1 MAPPDIDNVAM
12 TTHTHTHRAAADDY
26 SGQFES
32 ICSAAATGFSQEC
45 HMIKSC
51 GLLFSPVVA
60 RLPFSCLDFPGAAGY
75 LLLLSP
81 AMILHGLSTNTP
93 FCSLFIYIYLFIY
106 ICIYLYVIYPAGDTS
121 ACTKK
126 NKTTSRPLVVPLGD
140 HAHTTLSTHLAAHLH
155 AAWTRL
161 ANRLIAFSLCKL
173 ASASRPSFAMIR
185 PLFSSLKFP
194 CRIVSFSRFF
204 FLGK

>member
-93 FCSLFIYIYLFIY
+93 FCSLFIYIYIYLFIY
-106 ICIYLYVIYPAGDTS
+106 MYLFIRYLSSRRYISVY
-121 ACTKK
+121 KK
-126 NKTTSRPLVVPLGD
+126 KQNNISSSGG
-140 HAHTTLSTHLAAHLH
+140 A
-155 AAWTRL
+155 TR
-161 ANRLIAFSLCKL
+161 
-173 ASASRPSFAMIR
+173 
-185 PLFSSLKFP
+185 
-194 CRIVSFSRFF
+194 
-204 FLGK
+204 

>member
-93 FCSLFIYIYLFIY
+93 FCSLFIYIYIYLFIY
-106 ICIYLYVIYPAGDTS
+106 IYVFIYTLFIQPAIHQRVQKK
-121 ACTKK
+121 TKQHLVLWWCHSV
-126 NKTTSRPLVVPLGD
+126 TTPTPRC
-140 HAHTTLSTHLAAHLH
+140 
-155 AAWTRL
+155 
-161 ANRLIAFSLCKL
+161 RLIWPLICMRLGRVSPID
-173 ASASRPSFAMIR
+173 SSPSHYAN
-185 PLFSSLKFP
+185 
-194 CRIVSFSRFF
+194 
-204 FLGK
+204 